1 MAKLAIILTFCLFY
15 PINSYSNIQFYN
27 EDVEFIFELN
37 NEKKIF
43 IVRQGNIN
51 SIFEYDNKSK
61 KFQYINKID
70 TFVGLVKECAVETS
84 DYKFENSIAGY
95 IKNYYLSTGSYYSE
109 LLLFPLGTNK
119 FSYEN
124 SLGAFP
130 SYLKLKKNC
139 QLYKNLN

>member
-1 MAKLAIILTFCLFY
+1 MAKLAIILTFCLIY
-15 PINSYSNIQFYN
+15 QTNSYSNIQFYN
-27 EDVEFIFELN
+27 EDVEFIFDLN

-43 IVRQGNIN
+43 IVKQGNIN

-61 KFQYINKID
+61 KFQYLNKID

-95 IKNYYLSTGSYYSE
+95 IKNYYLSTGSYYSQ

-130 SYLKLKKNC
+130 SYLKLKKSC